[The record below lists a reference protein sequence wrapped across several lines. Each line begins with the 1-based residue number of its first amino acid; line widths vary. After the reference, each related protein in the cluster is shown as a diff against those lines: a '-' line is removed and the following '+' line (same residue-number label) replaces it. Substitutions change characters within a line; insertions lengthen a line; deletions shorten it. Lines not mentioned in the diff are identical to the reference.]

1 MQYLESEN
9 LQLGEEL
16 KKAKKELS
24 ETRVALDAAQSG
36 AFSGGDHTEDLQG
49 LSSFFNSS
57 TKRPSAVK
65 PSSAMKSS
73 SKSVMSSAT
82 KRVPLGSARRRLES
96 PMTNQDS
103 ENLLNKSQQALS
115 SSALSPVATAK
126 KKRPNPFS
134 SIKKARK
141 QKTNLTADSPTKQF
155 VLGDTEP
162 TADVTSECNQS

>member
-9 LQLGEEL
+9 LQLGEDL
-16 KKAKKELS
+16 KKAKKELT
-24 ETRVALDAAQSG
+24 ETRLALDAAQNG

-57 TKRPSAVK
+57 TKRPSAI
-65 PSSAMKSS
+65 KSS
-73 SKSVMSSAT
+73 SKSAMASTS

-96 PMTNQDS
+96 PMANQDA
-103 ENLLNKSQQALS
+103 ENLLNKSQQTLS
-115 SSALSPVATAK
+115 SSALSPVATGK

-141 QKTNLTADSPTKQF
+141 QRTNLTKDSPTKQF
-155 VLGDTEP
+155 VLGDAEP

>member
-49 LSSFFNSS
+49 LSSFFNST
-57 TKRPSAVK
+57 TKRP
-65 PSSAMKSS
+65 PSAMKSS
-73 SKSVMSSAT
+73 SKSVMASAT

-96 PMTNQDS
+96 PMVNQDS